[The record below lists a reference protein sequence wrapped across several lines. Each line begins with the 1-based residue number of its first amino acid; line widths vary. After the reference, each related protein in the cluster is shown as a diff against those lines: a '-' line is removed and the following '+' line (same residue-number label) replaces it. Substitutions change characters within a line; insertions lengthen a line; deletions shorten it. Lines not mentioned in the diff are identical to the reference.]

1 MSTELQ
7 DLIFAADDHYL
18 SDADLNRFQNELQS
32 LNERLNLYEYIRDH
46 EVTLLQPAVD
56 YLVEELSNKD
66 TKVLERA
73 VTHWI
78 SILRYTAMAML
89 QSDAKFLEEHILNWL
104 PDVVDAYDLRD
115 VEIALYRFLQAQL
128 KSSLPPQQL
137 DLIQPYL
144 EQAYKLL
151 RLKKGTVQAK
161 AA

>member
-32 LNERLNLYEYIRDH
+32 LNERLDLYEYIRDH

-78 SILRYTAMAML
+78 SILRYAAMAML

-128 KSSLPPQQL
+128 KSSLTPQQL

-144 EQAYKLL
+144 EQAYNLL
-151 RLKKGTVQAK
+151 RLKKGTAQSK

>member
-7 DLIFAADDHYL
+7 DLIFSADDHYL

-78 SILRYTAMAML
+78 SILRYAAMAML
-89 QSDAKFLEEHILNWL
+89 QSDAQFLAEHILNWL

-115 VEIALYRFLQAQL
+115 VEVALYRFLQAQL

-144 EQAYKLL
+144 EQAYNLL

>member
-7 DLIFAADDHYL
+7 DLIFSADDHYL

-46 EVTLLQPAVD
+46 EVALLQPAVD

-78 SILRYTAMAML
+78 SILRYAAMAML
-89 QSDAKFLEEHILNWL
+89 QSDAQFLEEHILNWL
-104 PDVVDAYDLRD
+104 PDVVDTYELRD

-128 KSSLPPQQL
+128 KSSLTPQQL
-137 DLIQPYL
+137 DLMQPYL
-144 EQAYKLL
+144 EQAYNLL

>member
-7 DLIFAADDHYL
+7 DLIFSADDHYL

-46 EVTLLQPAVD
+46 EVSLLQPAVD

-78 SILRYTAMAML
+78 SILRYAAMAML
-89 QSDAKFLEEHILNWL
+89 QSDAKFLEEHVLNWL

-128 KSSLPPQQL
+128 KSSLTPEQL

-144 EQAYKLL
+144 EQAYNLL

>member
-7 DLIFAADDHYL
+7 DLIFSADDHYL

-78 SILRYTAMAML
+78 SILRYATMAML
-89 QSDAKFLEEHILNWL
+89 QSDAQFLEEHILNWL
-104 PDVVDAYDLRD
+104 PDVVDTYELRD

-128 KSSLPPQQL
+128 KSSLTPPQL
-137 DLIQPYL
+137 DLMQPYL
-144 EQAYKLL
+144 EQAYNLL